1 MSDENLK
8 AETAQEEIKQE
19 EVVEEVKE
27 TKESKEDSQALID
40 KTIKDRLH
48 RQKRRTLEDLGV
60 SDLDEAKEII
70 ARSKEAE
77 EKRKLEAGKFEEVR
91 QSLVDSHKKEL
102 QKLQDELRGE
112 KIDKQLIQSASNNRA
127 INPNQVKDLLKDNVR
142 LNEEG
147 KAEILDKDGTTRYNK
162 EGKPLSIDEFVSEF
176 ITQNAHFQVATPSGS
191 GSVSNVGKVNAQ
203 TFNLSDLDMN
213 NPDGRKKYAE
223 LRKQRNAQP
232 TVINLNK

>member
-1 MSDENLK
+1 MEGLSKLFDSIG
-8 AETAQEEIKQE
+8 EESTQISNSTRE
-19 EVVEEVKE
+19 EHNKTIDNV
-27 TKESKEDSQALID
+27 ALIELAR
-40 KTIKDRLH
+40 IKH
-48 RQKRRTLEDLGV
+48 AVNKR
-60 SDLDEAKEII
+60 
-70 ARSKEAE
+70 RSKEQM
-77 EKRKLEAGKFEEVR
+77 RK
-91 QSLVDSHKKEL
+91 SLQFTNTL
-102 QKLQDELRGE
+102 
-112 KIDKQLIQSASNNRA
+112 
-127 INPNQVKDLLKDNVR
+127 

-213 NPDGRKKYAE
+213 NPDDRKKYAE

>member
-1 MSDENLK
+1 MSDENK
-8 AETAQEEIKQE
+8 TETLQEETKQE

-27 TKESKEDSQALID
+27 TKEPKEDGQALID

-91 QSLVDSHKKEL
+91 QSLVESHKKEL

-112 KIDKQLIQSASNNRA
+112 KIDKQLIQSASNNKA

-213 NPDGRKKYAE
+213 NPDDRKKYAE

>member
-1 MSDENLK
+1 MSDENK
-8 AETAQEEIKQE
+8 TETLQEETKQE

-27 TKESKEDSQALID
+27 TKEPKEDGQALID

-91 QSLVDSHKKEL
+91 QSLVESHKKEL

-191 GSVSNVGKVNAQ
+191 GSVSTVGKVNAQ

-213 NPDGRKKYAE
+213 NPDDRKKYAE

>member
-1 MSDENLK
+1 MSDENK
-8 AETAQEEIKQE
+8 TETVQEETKQE

-27 TKESKEDSQALID
+27 TKEPKEDSQALID

-91 QSLVDSHKKEL
+91 QSLVESHKKEL
-102 QKLQDELRGE
+102 QKLQNELRDE
-112 KIDKQLIQSASNNRA
+112 KIDKQLIQSASSNRA
-127 INPNQVKDLLKDNVR
+127 INPNQVKDLLKNNVR
-142 LNEEG
+142 LNEECR
-147 KAEILDKDGTTRYNK
+147 AEILDKDGTTRYNK
-162 EGKPLSIDEFVSEF
+162 EGKPLTIDEFVSEF
-176 ITQNAHFQVATPSGS
+176 MTQNAHFQVATPSGS
-191 GSVSNVGKVNAQ
+191 GSVGNVGKVNAQ
-203 TFNLSDLDMN
+203 TFNLADLDMT
-213 NPDGRKKYAE
+213 NPDDRKRYAE
-223 LRKQRNAQP
+223 YRKERNSKP

>member
-1 MSDENLK
+1 MSDENK
-8 AETAQEEIKQE
+8 TETVQEETKQE

-27 TKESKEDSQALID
+27 TKEPKEDSQALID

-112 KIDKQLIQSASNNRA
+112 KIDKQLIQSASNNKA

-213 NPDGRKKYAE
+213 NPDDRKKYAE

>member
-1 MSDENLK
+1 MSDENK
-8 AETAQEEIKQE
+8 TETIQEETKQE
-19 EVVEEVKE
+19 EEEEEVKE
-27 TKESKEDSQALID
+27 TKEPKEDSQAIID

-91 QSLVDSHKKEL
+91 QSLVESHKKEL

-213 NPDGRKKYAE
+213 NPDDRKKYAE

>member
-1 MSDENLK
+1 MSDENK
-8 AETAQEEIKQE
+8 TETIQEETKQE
-19 EVVEEVKE
+19 QVVEEVKE
-27 TKESKEDSQALID
+27 TKEPKEDSQALID

-91 QSLVDSHKKEL
+91 QSLVESHKKEL
-102 QKLQDELRGE
+102 QKLQNELRDE
-112 KIDKQLIQSASNNRA
+112 KIDKQLIQSASSNRA
-127 INPNQVKDLLKDNVR
+127 INPNQVKDLLKNNVR

-147 KAEILDKDGTTRYNK
+147 RAEILDKDGTTRYNK

-213 NPDGRKKYAE
+213 NPDDRKKYAE

>member
-1 MSDENLK
+1 MSDENK
-8 AETAQEEIKQE
+8 TETVQEETKQE

-27 TKESKEDSQALID
+27 TKEPKEDSQALID

-91 QSLVDSHKKEL
+91 QSLVESHKKEL

-213 NPDGRKKYAE
+213 NPDDRKKYAE

>member
-1 MSDENLK
+1 MSDENK
-8 AETAQEEIKQE
+8 TETVQEETKQE

-27 TKESKEDSQALID
+27 TKEPKEDSQALID

-102 QKLQDELRGE
+102 QKLQNELRDE
-112 KIDKQLIQSASNNRA
+112 KIDKQLIQSASSNRA
-127 INPNQVKDLLKDNVR
+127 INPNQVKDLLKNNVR

-147 KAEILDKDGTTRYNK
+147 RAEILDKDGTTRYNK

-176 ITQNAHFQVATPSGS
+176 ITHNAHFQVATPSGS

-213 NPDGRKKYAE
+213 NPDDRKKYAE

>member
-27 TKESKEDSQALID
+27 TKEPKEDSQAIID

-213 NPDGRKKYAE
+213 NPDDRKKYAE

>member
-1 MSDENLK
+1 MSDENK
-8 AETAQEEIKQE
+8 TETVQEEKKQE

-27 TKESKEDSQALID
+27 TKEPKEDSQALID

-213 NPDGRKKYAE
+213 NPDDRKKYAE

>member
-1 MSDENLK
+1 MSDENK
-8 AETAQEEIKQE
+8 TETVQEEIKQE

-27 TKESKEDSQALID
+27 TKEPKEDSQALID

-213 NPDGRKKYAE
+213 NPDDRKKYAE

>member
-1 MSDENLK
+1 MSDENK
-8 AETAQEEIKQE
+8 TETVQEEIKQE

-60 SDLDEAKEII
+60 SDIDEAKEII

-213 NPDGRKKYAE
+213 NPDDRKKYAE

>member
-1 MSDENLK
+1 MSDENK
-8 AETAQEEIKQE
+8 TETIQEETKQE

-27 TKESKEDSQALID
+27 TKEPKEDSQALID

-213 NPDGRKKYAE
+213 NPDDRKKYAE

>member
-1 MSDENLK
+1 MSDENK
-8 AETAQEEIKQE
+8 TETVQEETKQE

-27 TKESKEDSQALID
+27 TKEPKEDSQAIID

-48 RQKRRTLEDLGV
+48 RQQRRTLEDLGV

-213 NPDGRKKYAE
+213 NPDDRKKYAE

>member
-1 MSDENLK
+1 MSEENK
-8 AETAQEEIKQE
+8 TETVQEETKQE

-27 TKESKEDSQALID
+27 TKEPKEDSQALID

-213 NPDGRKKYAE
+213 NPDDRKKYAE

>member
-1 MSDENLK
+1 MSDENK
-8 AETAQEEIKQE
+8 TETVQEETKQE

-27 TKESKEDSQALID
+27 TKEPKEDSQALID

-91 QSLVDSHKKEL
+91 QSLVESHKKEL
-102 QKLQDELRGE
+102 QKLQNELRDE
-112 KIDKQLIQSASNNRA
+112 KIDKQLIQSASSNRA
-127 INPNQVKDLLKDNVR
+127 INPNQVKDLLKNNVR

-147 KAEILDKDGTTRYNK
+147 RAEILDKDGTTRYNK

-213 NPDGRKKYAE
+213 NPDDRKKYAE

>member
-1 MSDENLK
+1 MSDENK
-8 AETAQEEIKQE
+8 TETVQEETKQE
-19 EVVEEVKE
+19 ELVEEVKE
-27 TKESKEDSQALID
+27 TKEPKEDSQALID

-102 QKLQDELRGE
+102 QKLQSELRDE
-112 KIDKQLIQSASNNRA
+112 KIDKQLIQSASSNRA
-127 INPNQVKDLLKDNVR
+127 INPNQVKDLLKNNVR

-147 KAEILDKDGTTRYNK
+147 RAEILDKDGTTRYNK

-213 NPDGRKKYAE
+213 NPDDRKKYAE

>member
-1 MSDENLK
+1 MSDENK
-8 AETAQEEIKQE
+8 TETAQEETKQE

-27 TKESKEDSQALID
+27 TKEPKEDSQALID

-112 KIDKQLIQSASNNRA
+112 KIDKQLIQSASNNKA

-213 NPDGRKKYAE
+213 NPDDRKKYAE

>member
-1 MSDENLK
+1 MSDENK
-8 AETAQEEIKQE
+8 TETVQEEVKQE
-19 EVVEEVKE
+19 EVVEQVEAKE
-27 TKESKEDSQALID
+27 PKEDSQAIID

-91 QSLVDSHKKEL
+91 QSLVDNHKKEL

-112 KIDKQLIQSASNNRA
+112 KIDKQLIQSASSNKA
-127 INPNQVKDLLKDNVR
+127 INPNQVKDLLKSNVR
-142 LNEEG
+142 LNEDGNTEV
-147 KAEILDKDGTTRYNK
+147 LDKNGTTRYNK
-162 EGKPLSIDEFVSEF
+162 EGKPLSIDDYVNEFM
-176 ITQNAHFQVATPSGS
+176 TQNAHFQVATPSGS
-191 GSVSNVGKVNAQ
+191 GSVSNVGQVNAQ
-203 TFNLSDLDMN
+203 TFKMADLDMN
-213 NPDGRKKYAE
+213 NPEDRKKYAE
-223 LRKQRNAQP
+223 IRKQRNSQP

>member
-1 MSDENLK
+1 MSDENK
-8 AETAQEEIKQE
+8 TETAQEETKQE

-27 TKESKEDSQALID
+27 TKEPKEDSQALID

-91 QSLVDSHKKEL
+91 QSLVESHKKEL
-102 QKLQDELRGE
+102 QKLQNELRDE
-112 KIDKQLIQSASNNRA
+112 KIDKQLIQSASSNRA
-127 INPNQVKDLLKDNVR
+127 INPNQVKDLLKNNVR

-147 KAEILDKDGTTRYNK
+147 RAEILDKDGTTRYNK

-213 NPDGRKKYAE
+213 NPDDRKKYAE

>member
-1 MSDENLK
+1 MSDENK
-8 AETAQEEIKQE
+8 TETTQEETKQE

-27 TKESKEDSQALID
+27 TKEPKEDSQALID

-102 QKLQDELRGE
+102 QKLQSELRDE
-112 KIDKQLIQSASNNRA
+112 KIDKQLIQSASSNRA
-127 INPNQVKDLLKDNVR
+127 INPNQVKDLLKNNVR

-147 KAEILDKDGTTRYNK
+147 RAEILDKDGTTRYNK
-162 EGKPLSIDEFVSEF
+162 EGKPLTIDEFVSEF
-176 ITQNAHFQVATPSGS
+176 MTQNAHFQVATPSGS
-191 GSVSNVGKVNAQ
+191 GSVGNVGKVNAQ
-203 TFNLSDLDMN
+203 TFNLADLDMT
-213 NPDGRKKYAE
+213 NPDDRKRYAE
-223 LRKQRNAQP
+223 YRKERNSKP

>member
-27 TKESKEDSQALID
+27 TKEPKEDSQALID

-102 QKLQDELRGE
+102 QKLQNELRDE
-112 KIDKQLIQSASNNRA
+112 KIDKQLIQSASSNRA
-127 INPNQVKDLLKDNVR
+127 INPNQVKDLLKNNVR

-147 KAEILDKDGTTRYNK
+147 RAEILDKDGTTRYNK

-213 NPDGRKKYAE
+213 NPDDRKKYAE

>member
-1 MSDENLK
+1 MSDENK
-8 AETAQEEIKQE
+8 TETVQEEIKQE

-60 SDLDEAKEII
+60 SDIDEAKEII

-162 EGKPLSIDEFVSEF
+162 EGKPLSIDEFVLEF

-213 NPDGRKKYAE
+213 NPDDRKKYAE

>member
-1 MSDENLK
+1 MSDENK
-8 AETAQEEIKQE
+8 TETVQEETKQE

-27 TKESKEDSQALID
+27 TKEPKEDSQALID

-60 SDLDEAKEII
+60 SDIEEAKEII

-213 NPDGRKKYAE
+213 NPDDRKKYAE

>member
-1 MSDENLK
+1 M
-8 AETAQEEIKQE
+8 
-19 EVVEEVKE
+19 
-27 TKESKEDSQALID
+27 
-40 KTIKDRLH
+40 
-48 RQKRRTLEDLGV
+48 GV

-213 NPDGRKKYAE
+213 NPDDRKKYAE

>member
-1 MSDENLK
+1 MSDENK
-8 AETAQEEIKQE
+8 TETLQEETKQE

-27 TKESKEDSQALID
+27 TKEPKEDSQALID

-91 QSLVDSHKKEL
+91 QSLVESHKKEL

-112 KIDKQLIQSASNNRA
+112 KIDKQLIQSASNNKA

-213 NPDGRKKYAE
+213 NPDDRKKYAE

>member
-1 MSDENLK
+1 MSDENK
-8 AETAQEEIKQE
+8 TETVQEETKQE

-27 TKESKEDSQALID
+27 AKEPKEDSQAMID

-91 QSLVDSHKKEL
+91 QSLVESHKKEL

-213 NPDGRKKYAE
+213 NPDDRKKYAE

>member
-1 MSDENLK
+1 MSDENK
-8 AETAQEEIKQE
+8 TETVQEETKQE
-19 EVVEEVKE
+19 EGVEEVKE
-27 TKESKEDSQALID
+27 TKEPKEDSQALID

-91 QSLVDSHKKEL
+91 QSLVESHKKEL

-213 NPDGRKKYAE
+213 NPDDRKKYAE

>member
-27 TKESKEDSQALID
+27 TKEPKEDSQALID

-91 QSLVDSHKKEL
+91 QSLVESHKKEL

-213 NPDGRKKYAE
+213 NPDDRKKYAE

>member
-1 MSDENLK
+1 MSDENK
-8 AETAQEEIKQE
+8 TETVQEEKKQE

-27 TKESKEDSQALID
+27 TKEPKEDSQALID

-91 QSLVDSHKKEL
+91 QSLVESHKKEL
-102 QKLQDELRGE
+102 QKLQSELRDE
-112 KIDKQLIQSASNNRA
+112 KIDKQLIQSASSNRA
-127 INPNQVKDLLKDNVR
+127 INPNQVKDLLKNNVR

-147 KAEILDKDGTTRYNK
+147 RAEILDKDGTTRYNK
-162 EGKPLSIDEFVSEF
+162 EGKPLTIDEFVSEF
-176 ITQNAHFQVATPSGS
+176 MTQNAHFQVATPSGS
-191 GSVSNVGKVNAQ
+191 GSVGNVGKVNAQ
-203 TFNLSDLDMN
+203 TFNLADLDMT
-213 NPDGRKKYAE
+213 NPDDRKRYAE
-223 LRKQRNAQP
+223 YRKERNSKP